1 MQEKKENLKKKNQL
15 PWYTISLLL
24 TVLGAISIILLFGV
38 RYYNEHGI
46 VFWSNVFLW
55 FIILL
60 AAALEISRLERLHRK
75 INEEKEKLIIEL
87 SEALGNKNVKE
98 E

>member
-1 MQEKKENLKKKNQL
+1 MQEKKENLKKKDQL

-24 TVLGAISIILLFGV
+24 TVLGAISIILLFGMHF
-38 RYYNEHGI
+38 YSEHGI
-46 VFWSNVFLW
+46 VFRSIVFSW

-60 AAALEISRLERLHRK
+60 AAALEISRLERSRRK

-87 SEALGNKNVKE
+87 SEALGNKNIKE